1 MYTQGWNSL
10 RWEGFAV
17 LDARSR
23 CKRVVWAGF
32 HGDRSISP
40 RSFDRCSALCTFAW
54 FRTFETRRFCDY
66 YARTFHHSCWKQP
79 WCFFSF
85 FFFFWLRTFHPLN
98 SSFMIRPHVVM
109 FSERFWWW
117 TQFKRQMLLKNAFYS
132 PEIVNG
138 SLAFN
143 CHPVSINHVIIYLI
157 TNS

>member
-1 MYTQGWNSL
+1 MLGVDAKESFEPVFTETDRSL
-10 RWEGFAV
+10 PGLLIGV
-17 LDARSR
+17 QLCVRSR
-23 CKRVVWAGF
+23 DFEPLKRDVSVIITHAPF
-32 HGDRSISP
+32 TT
-40 RSFDRCSALCTFAW
+40 LV
-54 FRTFETRRFCDY
+54 E
-66 YARTFHHSCWKQP
+66 QP

-132 PEIVNG
+132 PEIVSG

>member
-1 MYTQGWNSL
+1 MYTQGWNSP

-32 HGDRSISP
+32 RGDRSISP

-79 WCFFSF
+79 WCFFFPFLFFLFLF
-85 FFFFWLRTFHPLN
+85 FFFFWLRTFHPLS
-98 SSFMIRPHVVM
+98 SSFMVRPHMVM
-109 FSERFWWW
+109 FSERFRWFGERNS
-117 TQFKRQMLLKNAFYS
+117 TVKRYWRTPFIPLRL
-132 PEIVNG
+132 
-138 SLAFN
+138 
-143 CHPVSINHVIIYLI
+143 
-157 TNS
+157 

>member
-1 MYTQGWNSL
+1 MYTQGWNSP

-32 HGDRSISP
+32 RGDRSISP

-79 WCFFSF
+79 WCFFFPFLFFLFLF
-85 FFFFWLRTFHPLN
+85 FFLATNLPSFKLIFHGTTAHGYVFGTI
-98 SSFMIRPHVVM
+98 SMV
-109 FSERFWWW
+109 WW
-117 TQFKRQMLLKNAFYS
+117 TQFNRQTLLKNAFYS
-132 PEIVNG
+132 PEIVSG
-138 SLAFN
+138 HLSLIAVQF
-143 CHPVSINHVIIYLI
+143 H
-157 TNS
+157 